1 MLYEAAAGPAA
12 VLGSGVLYLLWVPS
26 WTPSAADGDILARNA
41 HQWIRDQSLLA
52 WEERN
57 GHRTIIIVLGVL
69 CVIST

>member
-1 MLYEAAAGPAA
+1 MLSEAAPGPAA
-12 VLGSGVLYLLWVPS
+12 VLGSGVWVPSWTS
-26 WTPSAADGDILARNA
+26 WTPSAADRDILARNA

>member
-41 HQWIRDQSLLA
+41 HQWIRDQSLA

-57 GHRTIIIVLGVL
+57 GHRTIIVHGVL
-69 CVIST
+69 CVISI